1 MICSTHRLIHTC
13 WSSGKLEKNKTTVR
27 LINGIEQ
34 AELRAELLQSLQSI
48 AWKSQFNNQKLKHLS
63 KLECKECLK
72 IVMQIDFVTLIVDHS
87 FFKLQWSYVAEVSM
101 YRIRIGYPAGC
112 RILALFSDQDW
123 IWIFIFEKNWIRTG
137 PGYLFNFSNE
147 ISLTVI

>member
-112 RILALFSDQDW
+112 RILALFR
-123 IWIFIFEKNWIRTG
+123 IRIG
-137 PGYLFNFSNE
+137 FGYLFLKKIGSGQDQDICL
-147 ISLTVI
+147 ISLTKFPWQ